1 MTSRKTGPTMDEQEI
16 PIAYVARIID
26 QMVRTTRNDD
36 EPGQRMIRKYRKLL
50 AQAKRAQNNTLKGE
64 ANA

>member
-1 MTSRKTGPTMDEQEI
+1 MDEQEI